1 MDYLPDI
8 IGGSDCEEDMPR
20 KMTSNLEEIDV
31 FEGIEIKPMLTT
43 LPKPCSAVPGL
54 DVPVVK
60 PRKKRI
66 MTDDQKDKLAQAR
79 TKALQVR
86 RENARLKREEK
97 ELLKM
102 KKHQDLDALR
112 NSVHKKVHISPV
124 VEEHVLV
131 DTMAMESKAK
141 AVESKATADLPKA
154 VESKATES
162 NQSKYKYTQD
172 DVDRISLNAVENY
185 DKIRKSR
192 KVDKQKLNEETQI
205 KERERQRLLHI
216 VTGKTIGPT
225 DFWGNCY

>member
-43 LPKPCSAVPGL
+43 LPPSETIN

-141 AVESKATADLPKA
+141 AVTDPSKATADLPKA

>member
-8 IGGSDCEEDMPR
+8 IGGSDCEEDMPS
-20 KMTSNLEEIDV
+20 KMTSNLEEVDV
-31 FEGIEIKPMLTT
+31 FEGIEIKPMLT
-43 LPKPCSAVPGL
+43 SNES
-54 DVPVVK
+54 K

-66 MTDDQKDKLAQAR
+66 MTDSQKDKLAQAR

-141 AVESKATADLPKA
+141 GTADIAKATADLP
-154 VESKATES
+154 KATES